1 MTCLQ
6 KVERTLDVL
15 EISQIKKPGLVLA
28 TDEEVPDFEIS
39 VANFFVVWMWQTACR
54 VKYTLLKKINAV
66 RCEDACIFNFSA
78 PTAIEWPHPKAVKY
92 NFMLNDHFSKQ

>member
-28 TDEEVPDFEIS
+28 MDEEVPDFEIS
-39 VANFFVVWMWQTACR
+39 VANFSCSMAVNSMQHQIYVT
-54 VKYTLLKKINAV
+54 KKNNAV
-66 RCEDACIFNFSA
+66 RCEDACFFNFSA
-78 PTAIEWPHPKAVKY
+78 PTAVEWPHPKAVKY
-92 NFMLNDHFSKQ
+92 NFMLNDHFSK

>member
-28 TDEEVPDFEIS
+28 TDKEVADFEIS
-39 VANFFVVWMWQTACR
+39 LAIFF
-54 VKYTLLKKINAV
+54 L
-66 RCEDACIFNFSA
+66 
-78 PTAIEWPHPKAVKY
+78 
-92 NFMLNDHFSKQ
+92 

>member
-39 VANFFVVWMWQTACR
+39 VANFFCSMAVTNSMQDQIYVT
-54 VKYTLLKKINAV
+54 KKINAV

-78 PTAIEWPHPKAVKY
+78 PTAVDPIRK
-92 NFMLNDHFSKQ
+92 L

>member
-15 EISQIKKPGLVLA
+15 EISQIKKVLA

-39 VANFFVVWMWQTACR
+39 VANFFCSMSLTNSIQDQIYVT
-54 VKYTLLKKINAV
+54 KKINAV
-66 RCEDACIFNFSA
+66 RCGDACIFNFSA
-78 PTAIEWPHPKAVKY
+78 PTAVE
-92 NFMLNDHFSKQ
+92 

>member
-28 TDEEVPDFEIS
+28 TDEEVPDFDIFA
-39 VANFFVVWMWQTACR
+39 ANFF
-54 VKYTLLKKINAV
+54 L
-66 RCEDACIFNFSA
+66 
-78 PTAIEWPHPKAVKY
+78 
-92 NFMLNDHFSKQ
+92 

>member
-6 KVERTLDVL
+6 KVERTLDIL

-39 VANFFVVWMWQTACR
+39 VANFFCSMAVT
-54 VKYTLLKKINAV
+54 KKINAV

-78 PTAIEWPHPKAVKY
+78 PTAVEWPHPKAVKY
-92 NFMLNDHFSKQ
+92 NFMLNDHFSK

>member
-28 TDEEVPDFEIS
+28 ADEEVPDFEIS
-39 VANFFVVWMWQTACR
+39 VANFFCSMAVTNSMQDQIYVT
-54 VKYTLLKKINAV
+54 KKLMRWDV
-66 RCEDACIFNFSA
+66 RMHAFLIFRHQ
-78 PTAIEWPHPKAVKY
+78 PP
-92 NFMLNDHFSKQ
+92 LNDPNRKL